1 MFNSQLSK
9 ARHAVARCYEPFCPR
24 DFAFKLKKSSYAGS
38 YLPRTGFANHLETLP
53 KMLTFCPCLKL
64 QKTKSMFWKKMYTV
78 AVFRNMIIDSSQKVA
93 LGTKPGSLASVIS

>member
-53 KMLTFCPCLKL
+53 KNFDLLSVLEAPKDKIDVLKENVHRSSF
-64 QKTKSMFWKKMYTV
+64 QKHDY
-78 AVFRNMIIDSSQKVA
+78 R
-93 LGTKPGSLASVIS
+93 